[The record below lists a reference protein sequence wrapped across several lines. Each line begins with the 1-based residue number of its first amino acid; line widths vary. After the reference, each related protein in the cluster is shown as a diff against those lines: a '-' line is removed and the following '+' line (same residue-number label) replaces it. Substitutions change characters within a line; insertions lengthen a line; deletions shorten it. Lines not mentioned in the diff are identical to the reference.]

1 VSDED
6 LAEFFE
12 AISPHLDE
20 RQRRL
25 LTGGFA
31 EMLGHG
37 GITAVAKVS
46 GLARNTVQR
55 GAQDIRAG
63 VEVSDRTR
71 APGAGRKPAEVAQ
84 PGLAAAVDSLVEPES
99 RGDPMCS
106 LRWTTKSTRKLSEEL
121 DRLGFQASHTTV
133 RGVLSDMGYSL
144 QATAKTIE
152 GAEHPDRDAQ
162 FRYIAALVSTF
173 QDDGQPVISVDAKKK
188 ELVGRYANAG
198 KEWHP
203 SGQPVHVRDHDFPD
217 PHMPK
222 AVPYGVYDI
231 TGNEGW
237 VTVGMSADTAE
248 FAVSTIERW
257 WEKMGS
263 VAYPD
268 ARQVLI
274 TADAGG
280 SNGYRNHLWKKK
292 IAEFAQKTG
301 LEITVV
307 HFPPG
312 TSKWNKIEVRH
323 DAPSDTGWG

>member
-1 VSDED
+1 MILDLQVALASGRVSVVLTARLRYYSRVAEYSVSDEG

-25 LTGGFA
+25 LTGGLA

-162 FRYIAALVSTF
+162 FRYIAALVGAF
-173 QDDGQPVISVDAKKK
+173 QGDGQPVISVDAKKK
-188 ELVGRYANAG
+188 ELWAGTRMPGRNGIPRVSPFMSGIMTSLIRTCRRRFLTESMTSRATRAG
-198 KEWHP
+198 
-203 SGQPVHVRDHDFPD
+203 
-217 PHMPK
+217 
-222 AVPYGVYDI
+222 
-231 TGNEGW
+231 
-237 VTVGMSADTAE
+237 
-248 FAVSTIERW
+248 
-257 WEKMGS
+257 
-263 VAYPD
+263 
-268 ARQVLI
+268 
-274 TADAGG
+274 
-280 SNGYRNHLWKKK
+280 
-292 IAEFAQKTG
+292 
-301 LEITVV
+301 
-307 HFPPG
+307 
-312 TSKWNKIEVRH
+312 
-323 DAPSDTGWG
+323 